1 MGTYCF
7 FSKTREQSNPTKSFN
22 RQVQLFTLI
31 GDSVKFLTMT
41 PNDPCCV
48 FTHTLKDPALA
59 FILMLI
65 QSTVWLEGRIKWQGK
80 MEVLSCQRQI
90 SVHRA
95 GNVCVCVSV
104 WVKAV
109 MGRLIYPLQCFYFHF
124 FHCSSSRL
132 LLHPLPSSPLHPCL
146 PSWLLI
152 RLAFSMQHWCYHH
165 LLGSWGKI
173 KWPPAMWE
181 TEHGVLLHPTSS
193 LRC

>member
-95 GNVCVCVSV
+95 GNVCVCVYLCEWKLSWEDLFIPSNASTFTSFIAHLPV
-104 WVKAV
+104 
-109 MGRLIYPLQCFYFHF
+109 CFYILCLHLLFIPAYLPD
-124 FHCSSSRL
+124 SSSAL
-132 LLHPLPSSPLHPCL
+132 LFQCSTDVIIIC
-146 PSWLLI
+146 WV
-152 RLAFSMQHWCYHH
+152 A
-165 LLGSWGKI
+165 
-173 KWPPAMWE
+173 
-181 TEHGVLLHPTSS
+181 GVK
-193 LRC
+193 